1 MDLTLILSKRYKN
14 HTWSID
20 SNSYAGLEWLS
31 NTTKPSE
38 EELLSHWDSV
48 LAEVEAEAE
57 ARAAEKAALLER
69 LGITADEAKLLL
81 S

>member
-14 HTWSID
+14 HTWSQD
-20 SNSYAGLEWLS
+20 GNSYAGLKWLS

>member
-20 SNSYAGLEWLS
+20 GNSYAGINWLS
-31 NTTKPSE
+31 DTEKPSE

>member
-20 SNSYAGLEWLS
+20 GNSYAGLEWLS

-48 LAEVEAEAE
+48 LAEVEAEAQ
-57 ARAAEKAALLER
+57 AKAAEKQALLNR
-69 LGITADEAKLLL
+69 LGITAEEAKLLL

>member
-20 SNSYAGLEWLS
+20 GNSYAGINWLS
-31 NTTKPSE
+31 DTEKPSE

-57 ARAAEKAALLER
+57 AKAAEKQALLNR
-69 LGITADEAKLLL
+69 LGITADEARLLL